1 MRVVV
6 YEGPN
11 KLSIEERGIP
21 TPLEGQALVSV
32 TANGIC
38 GSDIHGYTGETG
50 RRVPGMVM
58 GHEFVGTIANIGPNT
73 EYPQGWTEK
82 SQYAVN
88 PVMSDGTC
96 DVCAAGLNHHCRN
109 RQIFGVT
116 PSVVGAFSDYVI
128 APVENLIPIGDKVEP
143 EWGALVE
150 PMSVGY
156 HAAKRSGI
164 GPGQPLL
171 VIGAGPIG
179 TAVVLAARRIGAGP
193 VIVSEPNPD
202 RRNRIAALDVTAV
215 DPINDDLPARVK
227 DICGD
232 LGAQYVI
239 DAVGSSRTLADSLSL
254 CSPMGTMVL
263 LGMHE
268 PTLSFDSYALSVAER
283 HMVGSFCYTAEEFRE
298 TAEWVATAPRELE
311 GFISTKVGFNQVAER
326 FAIQGRGE
334 DLSLKVVFTP
344 NLDD

>member
-1 MRVVV
+1 M
-6 YEGPN
+6 
-11 KLSIEERGIP
+11 
-21 TPLEGQALVSV
+21 
-32 TANGIC
+32 
-38 GSDIHGYTGETG
+38 
-50 RRVPGMVM
+50 
-58 GHEFVGTIANIGPNT
+58 
-73 EYPQGWTEK
+73 
-82 SQYAVN
+82 
-88 PVMSDGTC
+88 
-96 DVCAAGLNHHCRN
+96 
-109 RQIFGVT
+109 
-116 PSVVGAFSDYVI
+116 
-128 APVENLIPIGDKVEP
+128 
-143 EWGALVE
+143 
-150 PMSVGY
+150 
-156 HAAKRSGI
+156 
-164 GPGQPLL
+164 
-171 VIGAGPIG
+171 
-179 TAVVLAARRIGAGP
+179 
-193 VIVSEPNPD
+193 
-202 RRNRIAALDVTAV
+202 
-215 DPINDDLPARVK
+215 PARVQ